1 MQRKSMYRSIN
12 LVVSIALLALVAC
25 EFDVP
30 ITAEPTR
37 KVEATLLGDWTG
49 NEWNDKDCKD
59 QLKIRRYDDSSYIVS
74 LNGELHR
81 AWHSDVGEMPFVTV
95 QNLDS
100 PERKYS
106 YYTWSLS
113 DGGKQLTLRFVT
125 EALIPKEAKDSVTVA
140 KLLREHREDGRLLSK
155 PVVFTRKK

>member
-1 MQRKSMYRSIN
+1 MKRPFTLAMLCTL
-12 LVVSIALLALVAC
+12 LVLVAC

-37 KVEATLLGDWTG
+37 RVESTLLGDWTG
-49 NEWNDKDCKD
+49 TEWNDQDCKD
-59 QLKIRRYDDSSYIVS
+59 QLKIRRYDDSSYVVS
-74 LNGELHR
+74 LNGALHR
-81 AWHSDVGEMPFVTV
+81 AWHSDVEGMPLVTV

-125 EALIPKEAKDSVTVA
+125 DTLIPKEAKDSATVA
-140 KLLREHREDGRLLSK
+140 KLLREHRDDGRLLSK
-155 PVVFTRKK
+155 PDVFTRKK